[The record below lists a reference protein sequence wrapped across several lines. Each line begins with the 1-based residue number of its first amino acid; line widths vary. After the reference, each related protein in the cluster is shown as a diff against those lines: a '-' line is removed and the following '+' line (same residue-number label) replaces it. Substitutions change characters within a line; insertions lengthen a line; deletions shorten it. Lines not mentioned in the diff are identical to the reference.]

1 MLSDSEGG
9 HAEGSKAEEEG
20 RDEHARRGADDP
32 GGARHAAKA
41 ERPQKSPQKRPV
53 KYLNPSDESETWTGR
68 GHRPRWLKQKLADG
82 HRVED
87 FLVNGAGGGR

>member
-1 MLSDSEGG
+1 VVVRHHRVE
-9 HAEGSKAEEEG
+9 
-20 RDEHARRGADDP
+20 RIIPFGADQ
-32 GGARHAAKA
+32 G

-53 KYLNPSDESETWTGR
+53 KYVNPSDESETWTGR

-87 FLVNGAGGGR
+87 FLVNGAGGEQ